1 MIHLLS
7 VLVPVALAAGVS
19 PMMFS
24 EQLLL
29 LGTSD
34 GRRAGRRYLAGTATV
49 LAVLIAAVVTLGGS
63 LALPHA
69 PTLSAGLDVVLGLT
83 LLAVAVLVHLRRPR
97 PRRRKNT
104 RGSQAA
110 FGFGVFSM
118 ATNFTTLPLV
128 IRSQEHCIQRGV
140 GVLAGH
146 RGAHPARR
154 GLPPRLAPAG
164 HRPAARGA
172 PNPRLHLTGAR
183 EARQDDHGCG
193 AGDRRCPAHRKR
205 RVGDGLA
212 GALLRTCGAHRSG
225 VRPYTSRPRV
235 RSQSGTTT
243 HNTRSRAAIARAA
256 HAPTD
261 PPKTRR

>member
-128 IRSQEHCIQRGV
+128 VAAAKNIASSGVSVFWQVIAVLILLVGACLPAWLPLVIDRLPEGRRILDSISQGLEKHDKTITVAALAIV
-140 GVLAGH
+140 GVL
-146 RGAHPARR
+146 
-154 GLPPRLAPAG
+154 
-164 HRPAARGA
+164 
-172 PNPRLHLTGAR
+172 LTV
-183 EARQDDHGCG
+183 
-193 AGDRRCPAHRKR
+193 K
-205 RVGDGLA
+205 
-212 GALLRTCGAHRSG
+212 G
-225 VRPYTSRPRV
+225 VLGMV
-235 RSQSGTTT
+235 
-243 HNTRSRAAIARAA
+243 
-256 HAPTD
+256 
-261 PPKTRR
+261 